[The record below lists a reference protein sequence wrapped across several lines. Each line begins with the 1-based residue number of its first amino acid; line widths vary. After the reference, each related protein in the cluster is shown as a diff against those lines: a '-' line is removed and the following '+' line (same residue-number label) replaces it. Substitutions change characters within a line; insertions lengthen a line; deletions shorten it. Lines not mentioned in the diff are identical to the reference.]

1 MDKLKQQLFL
11 ATLKSRK
18 LYQIMLIDEQ
28 DFNDSDVNTAKIR
41 FQTLYCFL
49 LDIGLEPEYL
59 EWAKSLKN
67 E

>member
-1 MDKLKQQLFL
+1 MRRYPDK
-11 ATLKSRK
+11 
-18 LYQIMLIDEQ
+18 DEQ
-28 DFNDSDVNTAKIR
+28 DFNDSDVNNAKIR

-49 LDIGLEPEYL
+49 LEIGLEPEFL

>member
-18 LYQIMLIDEQ
+18 LYQLMMIDEQ
-28 DFNDSDVNTAKIR
+28 NFNDSDVNNAKIR

-49 LDIGLEPEYL
+49 LEIGLEPEFL